1 MIRSL
6 FSVLGVFIRVILA
19 LVLIA
24 GLVFVAFV
32 AYKGSQSM
40 QQDGAD
46 GMTYWQFMRDR
57 ISAIREL
64 PAKCQQMH
72 FTGYLLA
79 VPLYPALYT
88 YVGLFPDSFL
98 ARHTQPHPAIPKNV
112 QLADAPNTWWS
123 LVETVSW
130 DAWVTPHVPQIMPEC
145 NLKPPQFSPIK

>member
-1 MIRSL
+1 
-6 FSVLGVFIRVILA
+6 
-19 LVLIA
+19 
-24 GLVFVAFV
+24 
-32 AYKGSQSM
+32 M
-40 QQDGAD
+40 QQDGAN
-46 GMTYWQFMRDR
+46 GMTYWQFMSER

-64 PAKCQQMH
+64 SAKCQQMH

-88 YVGLFPDSFL
+88 YVGLYPDSFL
-98 ARHTQPHPAIPKNV
+98 AQHTQPHPAIPKNV

-145 NLKPPQFSPIK
+145 NIKAATR